1 MAKFNIGDKVV
12 INNLDDYDK
21 AFRPKLKDGMSGEII
36 ETDNFGE
43 DLYVVKIGDDK
54 YAVFEDQLKAD
65 ND

>member
-1 MAKFNIGDKVV
+1 MAKYNIGDKVV

-43 DLYVVKIGDDK
+43 DLYVVKIGGEQ
-54 YAVFEDQLKAD
+54 YAVFEDQLKAED
-65 ND
+65 D

>member
-1 MAKFNIGDKVV
+1 MAKFNVGDKVV

-43 DLYVVKIGDDK
+43 DLYVVKIGDEQ
-54 YAVFEDQLKAD
+54 YAVFEDQLKAE

>member
-1 MAKFNIGDKVV
+1 MAKYNIGDKVV

-43 DLYVVKIGDDK
+43 DLYVVKIGDEQ
-54 YAVFEDQLKAD
+54 YAVFEDQLKAE